1 MLKICPEAPRHV
13 EICMYFI
20 FLPKI
25 LEVDGRLDPFLC
37 WKPETFSSV
46 WRSERFFKFKDFFFF
61 NFDCLWPVQV
71 FELVFQVCWADAPAP
86 CSTAPQSCSL
96 PATYA
101 VLGTSILKLSAKLV
115 QLVHVHI
122 NPPTHSFHS
131 KMSKIMGSFQKNLK
145 HNGLRFLL
153 WQIHKVND

>member
-1 MLKICPEAPRHV
+1 MEDWIPFFAESLRPFLQFEDLKDSLSLKI
-13 EICMYFI
+13 
-20 FLPKI
+20 
-25 LEVDGRLDPFLC
+25 
-37 WKPETFSSV
+37 
-46 WRSERFFKFKDFFFF
+46 FFFF

-71 FELVFQVCWADAPAP
+71 FELVFQVCWTDAAAP

-101 VLGTSILKLSAKLV
+101 VLETIILKLSAKLV

-145 HNGLRFLL
+145 NNGLRFLL
-153 WQIHKVND
+153 WQIHNVND